1 MERSAVY
8 RRALAPIMLVAGSLG
23 LAAAIATCFI
33 KLESNREFGLF
44 WVSVSVLAVLAALL
58 LVRRQALK
66 DAEPFWSLPT
76 RRVGQAV
83 LPPFLVGLLAGILYI
98 VAPRSLPES
107 PWAVTTIWLV
117 SYGCGLHAA
126 GFFMPRGIRLFGWI
140 FILGG
145 AGFLLVALNLPRLQ
159 TPEAAHYVMGV
170 AFGLAHLAYGIYVYF
185 TERRRS
191 T

>member
-1 MERSAVY
+1 
-8 RRALAPIMLVAGSLG
+8 MLVAGSLG
-23 LAAAIATCFI
+23 LAAAIATCFV
-33 KLESNREFGLF
+33 KLESNREFSLF
-44 WVSVSVLAVLAALL
+44 WLSVAVLAVLSSLL
-58 LVRRQALK
+58 LVRRQSLK

-83 LPPFLVGLLAGILYI
+83 LPPFLVGLLASLLYV
-98 VAPRSLPES
+98 VAPKSLPES

-126 GFFMPRGIRLFGWI
+126 GFFTARGIRLFGWI
-140 FILGG
+140 FILSG
-145 AGFLLVALNLPRLQ
+145 AAFLLLALNIPHLQ

-170 AFGLAHLAYGIYVYF
+170 FFGLGHLAYGIYLYF
-185 TERRRS
+185 TERRRN